1 MHNDEIEKLKKE
13 RDLRLKL
20 IGERQAQIYTLT
32 SCNKEDYQKVKLL
45 ECEITRLK
53 QYGI

>member
-1 MHNDEIEKLKKE
+1 MHKSELEKLKAEKE
-13 RDLRLKL
+13 LRLKL

-32 SCNKEDYQKVKLL
+32 SCNKEDYQKIKLL
-45 ECEITRLK
+45 ECEITRLE